1 MKNNNQH
8 IIHQVNMKVF
18 SNSEQRAFRLKNE
31 LDSFLKED
39 FLPTIELLFDEM
51 HRDNQTIRYSSIDL
65 EVNINTTESL
75 EIASG
80 LLIEQLRAKLQF
92 SVPEY
97 SFQLPVPGIAD
108 STKKMLRN
116 GSTKSENKEKQ
127 PFVSEPI
134 SDEEDA
140 LLSFLET
147 GQLPWF
153 IDPMEFAASI
163 ESKSISILIQ
173 NKVFIQKLKSVFT
186 TNPNSLERF
195 VQQMNLKITIELISH
210 LANTQSIDKKKMKSE
225 LTELPLQIQ
234 VSTCKLIIGNL
245 IGLDQQ
251 AFVVRNHEF
260 SESSSLPMIKSILK
274 MVGLNAL
281 TENMVSTKVPDNKN
295 PLVNEILNQELGN
308 KKPSKSSV
316 DLKSIYIQ
324 NAGMILAHPF
334 ISQLFIQTGCA
345 DENKNLLPAKKQKA
359 VQLLHY
365 LASGE
370 ETDMEF
376 NLTFEKYLV
385 ELPLETPLS
394 RISEI
399 DETDKMECDEVLRS
413 IVDYWPEL
421 KNTSPEGLRQLFFRR
436 NGKLD
441 LNQTPHKLYVER
453 KAQDV
458 LLDKLQWNISIVK
471 LPWMNDLLYVE
482 W

>member
-8 IIHQVNMKVF
+8 IIHQVNLEVF

-39 FLPTIELLFDEM
+39 FLPDIEHLFDAIIPN
-51 HRDNQTIRYSSIDL
+51 NQIIRYDSIDL
-65 EVNINTTESL
+65 EINLNTNESL
-75 EIASG
+75 EIARE
-80 LLIEQLRAKLQF
+80 LLIEQLRAKVQF

-97 SFQLPVPGIAD
+97 SLQLPAPGIID
-108 STKKMLRN
+108 
-116 GSTKSENKEKQ
+116 GSTKSENNHEK

-140 LLSFLET
+140 LLYFLET

-153 IDPMEFAASI
+153 FDPMEFTTSI

-173 NKVFIQKLKSVFT
+173 NKVFIQKLKSVFI

-195 VQQMNLKITIELISH
+195 VQQMNLKIAVELISH
-210 LANTQSIDKKKMKSE
+210 LANNHAIDKKKIKSE
-225 LTELPLQIQ
+225 LMQLPDHLK

-245 IGLDQQ
+245 IKLDQQ
-251 AFVVRNHEF
+251 TLAGTYNEI
-260 SESSSLPMIKSILK
+260 SESSSLPVIKTILK
-274 MVGLNAL
+274 MVGLSFLSENRL
-281 TENMVSTKVPDNKN
+281 TAKAPDNKN
-295 PLVNEILNQELGN
+295 PLVNEIFNQELGN
-308 KKPSKSSV
+308 KKPSKSGV

-334 ISQLFIQTGCA
+334 ISQLFIQTSCA

-376 NLTFEKYLV
+376 NLTFEKYLCGLSV
-385 ELPLETPLS
+385 ETPLI
-394 RISEI
+394 RTSEI
-399 DETDKMECDEVLRS
+399 GETDKMECDEVLRS

>member
-1 MKNNNQH
+1 MKKNNQH
-8 IIHQVNMKVF
+8 ILQQVNVEVITT
-18 SNSEQRAFRLKNE
+18 SERRAFGLKNE

-39 FLPTIELLFDEM
+39 FLPEIEHLFDEIIPN
-51 HRDNQTIRYSSIDL
+51 NQIIRYDSIDL
-65 EVNINTTESL
+65 EINLNTDESL
-75 EIASG
+75 EIARK
-80 LLIEQLRAKLQF
+80 LLIEQFRAKLQF
-92 SVPEY
+92 SAPEY
-97 SFQLPVPGIAD
+97 SLKLPAPGIVD
-108 STKKMLRN
+108 NVKKMLRN
-116 GSTKSENKEKQ
+116 GSTKSENNHEK

-140 LLSFLET
+140 LLYFLEI

-153 IDPMEFAASI
+153 IDSLEFAASI

-173 NKVFIQKLKSVFT
+173 NKVFVQKLKAVFI

-195 VQQMNLKITIELISH
+195 VQQMNLKITTELIAH
-210 LANTQSIDKKKMKSE
+210 LANSQAIDKKKMKSE
-225 LTELPLQIQ
+225 LMQLPVHIQI
-234 VSTCKLIIGNL
+234 STCKLIIGNL
-245 IGLDQQ
+245 IGIDQQ
-251 AFVVRNHEF
+251 KMIVLNHEI
-260 SESSSLPMIKSILK
+260 SESSSLPLINAILK
-274 MVGLNAL
+274 MVGLNAI
-281 TENMVSTKVPDNKN
+281 TENMVSAKTPDNRR
-295 PLVNEILNQELGN
+295 PLVNEIFNQELEN
-308 KKPSKSSV
+308 KKPSKNSI

-334 ISQLFIQTGCA
+334 ISQLLTQTGCA
-345 DENKNLLPAKKQKA
+345 DENKNLLPEKKQKA

-370 ETDMEF
+370 ETNMEF
-376 NLTFEKYLV
+376 NLTFEKYLCGLAI
-385 ELPLETPLS
+385 EIPLLRT
-394 RISEI
+394 SEI
-399 DETDKMECDEVLRS
+399 GETDKMECDEVLRS

-421 KNTSPEGLRQLFFRR
+421 KNTSPDGLRQLFFRR

-471 LPWMNDLLYVE
+471 LPWMNDLIYVE

>member
-8 IIHQVNMKVF
+8 IIHQVNMEVF

-51 HRDNQTIRYSSIDL
+51 HHDNQTIRYSSIDL
-65 EVNINTTESL
+65 EVNINTSDSL
-75 EIASG
+75 EIARG
-80 LLIEQLRAKLQF
+80 LLIKQLRAKLQF

-97 SFQLPVPGIAD
+97 SFQLPAPGIAD
-108 STKKMLRN
+108 GTKKMLRN
-116 GSTKSENKEKQ
+116 GSTKSENNHEK

-140 LLSFLET
+140 LLYFLET

-153 IDPMEFAASI
+153 FDRVEFTASI
-163 ESKSISILIQ
+163 ESKSISILVQ
-173 NKVFIQKLKSVFT
+173 NKVFIQKLKSVFI

-210 LANTQSIDKKKMKSE
+210 LANNQAIDKKKIKSE
-225 LTELPLQIQ
+225 LMQLPDHLK

-245 IGLDQQ
+245 IKLDQQ
-251 AFVVRNHEF
+251 TLASSYNEI
-260 SESSSLPMIKSILK
+260 SESSSLPVIKTILK

-281 TENMVSTKVPDNKN
+281 TENMVSAKAPDNKN
-295 PLVNEILNQELGN
+295 PLVNEILNQELEN

-376 NLTFEKYLV
+376 NLTFEKYLCGLSV
-385 ELPLETPLS
+385 ETPLI
-394 RISEI
+394 RTSEI
-399 DETDKMECDEVLRS
+399 GETDKMECDEVLRS

>member
-1 MKNNNQH
+1 
-8 IIHQVNMKVF
+8 
-18 SNSEQRAFRLKNE
+18 
-31 LDSFLKED
+31 
-39 FLPTIELLFDEM
+39 
-51 HRDNQTIRYSSIDL
+51 
-65 EVNINTTESL
+65 
-75 EIASG
+75 
-80 LLIEQLRAKLQF
+80 
-92 SVPEY
+92 
-97 SFQLPVPGIAD
+97 
-108 STKKMLRN
+108 
-116 GSTKSENKEKQ
+116 
-127 PFVSEPI
+127 
-134 SDEEDA
+134 
-140 LLSFLET
+140 
-147 GQLPWF
+147 LPWF
-153 IDPMEFAASI
+153 FDPMEFTTSI

-173 NKVFIQKLKSVFT
+173 NKVFIQKLNSVFI
-186 TNPNSLERF
+186 TNPNALERF

-245 IGLDQQ
+245 IKLDQQ
-251 AFVVRNHEF
+251 TLAGPYNEI
-260 SESSSLPMIKSILK
+260 SESSSLPVIKTILK
-274 MVGLNAL
+274 MVGLNSL
-281 TENMVSTKVPDNKN
+281 NENMVSAKTRENKN
-295 PLVNEILNQELGN
+295 LLVNEVLNQELGN
-308 KKPSKSSV
+308 KNPSKSSI
-316 DLKSIYIQ
+316 DLKPIYIQ

-370 ETDMEF
+370 QNDMEF

-385 ELPLETPLS
+385 GLPLETPLS

-399 DETDKMECDEVLRS
+399 DETDKAECDEVLRS

-441 LNQTPHKLYVER
+441 LKQTPQKLYVER

-471 LPWMNDLLYVE
+471 LPWMNDLIYVE